1 MNREKFEAVLDA
13 LAAMLTKEVRADA
26 TLRAPTV
33 FEARV
38 RVDLQELLRAEGVT
52 ADLNSRPQVFP
63 DIVYEQFGIEVKFTD
78 SDSWRSI
85 ANSVFEGSR
94 DARVKHIYLL
104 FGKVGGTPTVRWNR
118 YEDCVMHVRTSH
130 VPRFEVEI
138 GTKESLF
145 VRFGISYEEF
155 RNLSIPEKMAHIRK
169 YARGRLKPG
178 DRLWWL
184 EDKPESAQQH
194 SLDLEVRLYMGLEQD
209 QKRRLRAE
217 AALLCPQ
224 VVKAS
229 RSKKKYDDA
238 AMYLLTYRGVLC
250 PQARDLF
257 TAGSVA
263 MRADRTR
270 GGNYMLRSLQDIEAE
285 MKKAAAELEDALF
298 VEYWGFSV
306 PADQRIEKWLELAD
320 GYASD
325 WKPSK
330 DLFKRQPGLQ
340 KWASGSAI
348 PRHRERCP
356 EGGCGLRGQR
366 AMPGQ
371 GARRYRLAAPFLVAW
386 HQI

>member
-1 MNREKFEAVLDA
+1 MDRDQFESALDA
-13 LAAMLTKEVRADA
+13 LVAMLTKEFRADT
-26 TLRAPTV
+26 TLHVPSA

-38 RVDLQELLRAEGVT
+38 RADLQQLLRAKGVT

-94 DARVKHIYLL
+94 DANVKFVYLL
-104 FGKVGGTPTVRWNR
+104 FGKVGGTPEVRWNR

-138 GTKESLF
+138 GTKEPLF
-145 VRFGISYEEF
+145 AKFGISYEEF
-155 RNLSIPEKMAHIRK
+155 RNLPIPEKMVHIRN
-169 YARGRLKPG
+169 YARERLKPG

-194 SLDLEVRLYMGLEQD
+194 SLDLEVRLYMGLD
-209 QKRRLRAE
+209 QEEKRRLRAE

-238 AMYLLTYRGVLC
+238 AIYLLTYRGVLC

-263 MRADRTR
+263 MRSDQTR
-270 GGNYMLRSLQDIEAE
+270 GGNYMLRSLRDIEAE

-298 VEYWGFSV
+298 LEYWGVVV
-306 PADQRIEKWLELAD
+306 PRKQRIKKWLELAD
-320 GYASD
+320 GYATD

-330 DLFKRQPGLQ
+330 ELFK
-340 KWASGSAI
+340 
-348 PRHRERCP
+348 
-356 EGGCGLRGQR
+356 
-366 AMPGQ
+366 
-371 GARRYRLAAPFLVAW
+371 V
-386 HQI
+386 